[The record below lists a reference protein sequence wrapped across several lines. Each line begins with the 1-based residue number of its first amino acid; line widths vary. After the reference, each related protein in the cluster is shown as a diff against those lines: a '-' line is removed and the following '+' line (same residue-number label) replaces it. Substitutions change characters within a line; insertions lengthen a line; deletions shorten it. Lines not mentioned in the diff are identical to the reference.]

1 MNASQLRGLPL
12 FDGLTSDELEACAG
26 QFEEIEVLAGGGMIR
41 EGDYSYKFFVVVEGS
56 VDVLRDFVPVAT
68 LGPGEYFGEMG
79 VVTGDKRN
87 ARVVA
92 KQRCIVGRLMTW
104 DLRQLMDE
112 YPSIGAHI
120 QATID
125 ERARPEGGSD
135 A

>member
-1 MNASQLRGLPL
+1 MHASQLRGLPL
-12 FDGLTSDELEACAG
+12 FDGLTDDQLEACAAE
-26 QFEEIEVLAGGGMIR
+26 FEEIEVLAGAGLIR

-79 VVTGDKRN
+79 VVTGAKRT

-92 KQRCIVGRLMTW
+92 QQRSIVGRLMTW
-104 DLRQLMDE
+104 NLRRLMEE
-112 YPSIGAHI
+112 YPTIGAHI

-125 ERARPEGGSD
+125 ARASGSERS
-135 A
+135 